1 MWYKMILYITTWFL
15 NWNQQFTLWKYS
27 LLKICY
33 KIYVYSLYDYE
44 LFIESYE
51 LAKLLY
57 SLFMHIDIHCKKK
70 PETRVFIFATLDCYI
85 K

>member
-1 MWYKMILYITTWFL
+1 MWYKMVLYITTWFL

-27 LLKICY
+27 LLKDLL

-51 LAKLLY
+51 LTKLLY
-57 SLFMHIDIHCKKK
+57 SLFIYIDIHCWK
-70 PETRVFIFATLDCYI
+70 FA
-85 K
+85 